1 MRLIFSI
8 LYVLCSFSL
17 IYIYLWVPYSFKV
30 WYFFYHRFILAK
42 VVTKRFHIETPSF
55 QILIALFVNDI
66 SPYVYFNNY
75 SSRRVQLQEGI
86 NRKIFIWADEV
97 SLKHK
102 IVKTWNFMVKNSSRL
117 ITIAQA
123 LVSEK
128 RLVDF
133 CNTNTNINKNMLV
146 DTDVF
151 VISRILINIL
161 MNGKAL

>member
-1 MRLIFSI
+1 MFCVHFPLFIFIFEFHIPSKFDI
-8 LYVLCSFSL
+8 
-17 IYIYLWVPYSFKV
+17 
-30 WYFFYHRFILAK
+30 FFYHRFILAK

-117 ITIAQA
+117 HRHLSQ
-123 LVSEK
+123 
-128 RLVDF
+128 
-133 CNTNTNINKNMLV
+133 KNDWWTFAIPTL
-146 DTDVF
+146 
-151 VISRILINIL
+151 ILIKICL
-161 MNGKAL
+161 LIQTSSWSQEF